1 MFFRKKGKLRK
12 EYENKL
18 LHSLEETKKEWIS
31 QRALEDLSIEN
42 SYEINYQSKIA
53 EAKYF
58 FFFREAKNRKVVIKR

>member
-18 LHSLEETKKEWIS
+18 LHSLEETKKDWIS

>member
-12 EYENKL
+12 EYDNKL
-18 LHSLEETKKEWIS
+18 LHSLEETKKDWIS

-58 FFFREAKNRKVVIKR
+58 LFFREAKNRKVVIKR